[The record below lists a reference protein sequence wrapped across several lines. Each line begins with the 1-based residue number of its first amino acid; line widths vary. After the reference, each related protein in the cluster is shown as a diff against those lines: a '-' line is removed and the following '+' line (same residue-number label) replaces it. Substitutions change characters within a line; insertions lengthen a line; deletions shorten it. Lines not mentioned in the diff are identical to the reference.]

1 MLGPM
6 DPSGERRVGMTLR
19 FRLGVVA
26 LVFLTMVLI
35 AVGLSG
41 LMLRSWNRTLQQRAD
56 IRGIADDVAEL
67 QLAYTDQETGLRG
80 FQLEG
85 EPQYLEPYRE
95 GIAAEQTV
103 TVRLLDTTDEIDGL
117 DAGVRAAITTG
128 EQWRTEVA
136 LPTIE
141 GVDIPADDAKAAF
154 DDLRIELDA
163 LDSLVNAEL
172 IDLDEAERD
181 VRRNAFGIILASTFV
196 AIAGTALAASLFRR
210 WVIAPL
216 GQISTA
222 ARELADDDGYP
233 IPQFEAPE
241 LNDVSTAIGSLQ
253 SALRSARD
261 QAIANYDALE
271 QSAVLAIQVRSELAD
286 ELGDLPE
293 GWQINTLLRPAE
305 GLVAGDCFDIGL
317 LDQNRMYVVLIDVT
331 GHGAA
336 AALNALTAKSHLRAA
351 LRNRR
356 SPGTAIEWLSREML
370 KDDAAQMLTASVLIV
385 DLTTGRIRHANAGHP
400 PVLMTDGDEV
410 RTLEQPGPLVGAFEA
425 TWPTAEVD
433 LPEGWTL
440 VLHTDGITEMLGDDR
455 ERFGDARLHGCL
467 SVTEPVALLASIE
480 HAVDDFR
487 VGPQTDDVTAI
498 AVHRIADQLDPA
510 AGDDPTVDDDESMD
524 EPRSVSDTTA
534 GGIVSA

>member
-1 MLGPM
+1 M

-410 RTLEQPGPLVGAFEA
+410 RTLDQPGPLVGAFEA

-510 AGDDPTVDDDESMD
+510 AGDDPTVDNDESMD

>member
-1 MLGPM
+1 MPEFGRGPRIVIGRMLGPM
-6 DPSGERRVGMTLR
+6 TTSGERHVGMTLR

-26 LVFLTMVLI
+26 LMFLTMVLI

-56 IRGIADDVAEL
+56 IRAVADDVAEL
-67 QLAYTDQETGLRG
+67 QLAYSDQEAGLRG

-85 EPQYLEPYRE
+85 EASYLEPYRE
-95 GIAAEQTV
+95 GIAAEQNV
-103 TVRLLDTTDEIDGL
+103 TVRLLATSDAIDGL
-117 DAGVRAAITTG
+117 DESVRSAVDTG
-128 EQWRTEVA
+128 DAWRRRVA
-136 LPTIE
+136 VPTIE
-141 GVDIPADDAKAAF
+141 GADIPAAEAKAAF
-154 DDLRIELDA
+154 DDVRAALDA

-172 IDLDEAERD
+172 IDLDEAERE

-222 ARELADDDGYP
+222 ARELADDEAYP
-233 IPQFEAPE
+233 IPTFEAPE
-241 LNDVSTAIGSLQ
+241 LDDVSTAIGSLQ
-253 SALRSARD
+253 RSLRSARD
-261 QAIANYDALE
+261 EAIANYDALE

-286 ELGDLPE
+286 ELGDLPD
-293 GWQINTLLRPAE
+293 GWKIKTLLRPAE

-317 LDQNRMYVVLIDVT
+317 LDRHRMYVVLIDVT

-356 SPGTAIEWLSREML
+356 SPGAAIEWLSQEML
-370 KDDAAQMLTASVLIV
+370 KDDDTNMLTASVLVI
-385 DLTTGRIRHANAGHP
+385 DLATGRTRHANAGHP
-400 PVLMTDGDEV
+400 PVLMTNGEEV
-410 RTLEQPGPLVGAFEA
+410 VAVEQPGPLVGAFEA

-433 LPEGWTL
+433 LPEGWTIL
-440 VLHTDGITEMLGDDR
+440 LHTDGITEMLGDDR
-455 ERFGDARLHGCL
+455 QRFGDERLHGCL
-467 SVTEPVALLASIE
+467 SVTGPAELLTNIE

-487 VGPQTDDVTAI
+487 VGPQTDDITAI
-498 AVHRIADQLDPA
+498 AIHRIADHP
-510 AGDDPTVDDDESMD
+510 
-524 EPRSVSDTTA
+524 EPE
-534 GGIVSA
+534 VSADPVGRCR